1 MHIDLFTFCVQIV
14 NFLVLVFILNRILIK
29 PLMTSVENRR
39 KNIIKQNEDIALKQN
54 ELSSEIK
61 LYENKISDFENFKVE
76 EKRKFDLELQEQRN
90 LKTIEIQKEFEDEK
104 EKFLDKFM
112 SEKNSLVDSI
122 TESVCL
128 NLSNLLEKIFID
140 LADEDLENKIVKKFI
155 FKLKNINSSELEKI
169 KNLGKDTKI
178 IINSNFDLSV
188 DNKDAII
195 NFLKEQNIDNDLLFS
210 QEKGIILGV
219 KMTVGNIIIN
229 SNVQDI
235 IEQFNSELKNTL

>member
-1 MHIDLFTFCVQIV
+1 MHVDLFTFCAQII
-14 NFLVLVFILNRILIK
+14 NFLVLLFILNRILIK
-29 PLMTSVENRR
+29 PLITSVENRR

-61 LYENKISDFENFKVE
+61 LYENKISDFENFKIE
-76 EKRKFDLELQEQRN
+76 EKRKLNLELQEQKN
-90 LKTIEIQKEFEDEK
+90 LKAIEIQKEFEEEK

-112 SEKNSLVDSI
+112 SEKNSI
-122 TESVCL
+122 INNIIESVCI
-128 NLSNLLEKIFID
+128 NLSSLLEKIFID

>member
-14 NFLVLVFILNRILIK
+14 NFLVLLFILNRILIK

>member
-14 NFLVLVFILNRILIK
+14 NFLVLLFILNRILIK

-90 LKTIEIQKEFEDEK
+90 LKTIEIQKEFEEER

>member
-1 MHIDLFTFCVQIV
+1 
-14 NFLVLVFILNRILIK
+14 
-29 PLMTSVENRR
+29 MTSVENRR

-90 LKTIEIQKEFEDEK
+90 LKTIEIQKEFEEER

-122 TESVCL
+122 TEFVCL